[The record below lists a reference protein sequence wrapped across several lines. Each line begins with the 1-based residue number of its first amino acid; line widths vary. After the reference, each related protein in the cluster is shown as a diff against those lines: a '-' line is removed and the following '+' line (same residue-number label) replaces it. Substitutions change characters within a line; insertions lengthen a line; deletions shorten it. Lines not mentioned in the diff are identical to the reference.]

1 LKLPPLTTGTRA
13 FIGMLRG
20 ASTHNNSVNARPT
33 SVYAVGAMTAAL
45 FIFGS
50 CAAEAQS
57 RRRPAY
63 CTAPPLSGLSQQI
76 STSTTSQLPP
86 DTVVLSA
93 DSANSDPNDPEQIL
107 LNGEISIESQDA
119 RISAENARF
128 DQRTKEAIVDGR
140 VQFETDGLTVNGEDA
155 SLDLEN
161 NTFQLGSSGFI
172 VENGVTV
179 SRGEAQG
186 ISREEDGKL
195 RLDSSSYTSCVG
207 TARNITLRFK
217 GIPIFYAP
225 VFSFP
230 ISNKRKTGLLTP
242 RIDQSDE
249 TGFEYRQPFY
259 WNIRQ
264 DTDATFTVRAMSD
277 RGTQLQTEL
286 RHLNGI
292 GLWTLNQEVITND
305 RKFTEAS
312 TRHFTR
318 LQHIG
323 GLSDRWTTAV
333 DISGVSDRDYFDDL
347 GDTLKIA
354 SITHLERRADLS
366 YTADNHQFRTR
377 FLSFQTVDDSI
388 VPNDIPY
395 KQLPQLTYSYQR
407 LLPEKGFRLEWEK
420 RRRAWY
426 TTVAGSVNHTN
437 YVLDGSSSLSRTV
450 PVLSSEAGLFF
461 DRLNE
466 DNNSVLTLE
475 PRLFYLYSKRVNQD
489 DVPVFDSGALD
500 FNFDQLFRENRF
512 SGSDRINDANQL
524 SVALSSR
531 IVTPQGREKFRAS
544 I

>member
-1 LKLPPLTTGTRA
+1 
-13 FIGMLRG
+13 MLRG

-195 RLDSSSYTSCVG
+195 RLDSSSYTSCPAGDNGWLIKADNIKLDQKDGVG

-407 LLPEKGFRLEWEK
+407 LLPEKGFKSNPDLNGR
-420 RRRAWY
+420 
-426 TTVAGSVNHTN
+426 SVE
-437 YVLDGSSSLSRTV
+437 G
-450 PVLSSEAGLFF
+450 PG
-461 DRLNE
+461 
-466 DNNSVLTLE
+466 
-475 PRLFYLYSKRVNQD
+475 
-489 DVPVFDSGALD
+489 
-500 FNFDQLFRENRF
+500 
-512 SGSDRINDANQL
+512 
-524 SVALSSR
+524 
-531 IVTPQGREKFRAS
+531 TPL
-544 I
+544 